1 MTRGT
6 PFDDVGDLFDQLGE
20 ELDEVGEALESRVR
34 GDLRVDVL
42 ESDGEYVVRAD
53 LPGFDTD
60 DIELTVSGRKLTI
73 RAEAAEETD
82 EADATTDGRY
92 HRHERRARS
101 FARRLRL
108 PGEVVEEE
116 ATADYDTGVLTITLP
131 KPTATEEGTRIDVE

>member
-20 ELDEVGEALESRVR
+20 GLDEVGETLESRVR

-42 ESDGEYVVRAD
+42 EGDGEYVVRAD

-60 DIELTVSGRKLTI
+60 EIDLTVSGRKLTI
-73 RAEAAEETD
+73 RAAAAAETD
-82 EADATTDGRY
+82 EEEAAADGRY

-116 ATADYDTGVLTITLP
+116 ATADYDTGVLTVTLP
-131 KPTATEEGTRIDVE
+131 KREPAEEGTRIDVE